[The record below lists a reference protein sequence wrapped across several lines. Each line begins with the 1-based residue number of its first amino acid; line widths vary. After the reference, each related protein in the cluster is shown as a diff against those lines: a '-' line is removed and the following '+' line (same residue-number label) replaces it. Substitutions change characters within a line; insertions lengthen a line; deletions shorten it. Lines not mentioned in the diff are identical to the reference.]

1 MSSFFAVFF
10 QDMLGSVLAFPF
22 WWYGA
27 GFMGVLQWMK
37 QELSFRWRSYAIGLW
52 MKNFFAPMYGQNDW
66 TGRLVSVV
74 MRFVVIVGRLIGIGF
89 ETFAYGMFA
98 IAWVF
103 APVIFLLLFL
113 WSFTSGAF
121 LTRF

>member
-1 MSSFFAVFF
+1 
-10 QDMLGSVLAFPF
+10 
-22 WWYGA
+22 
-27 GFMGVLQWMK
+27 MGVLAWMK

-52 MKNFFAPMYGQNDW
+52 MKNFFAPMYGQYDW
-66 TGRLVSVV
+66 TGRIVSVFV
-74 MRFVVIVGRLIGIGF
+74 RFFVIIGRMIAVDVEAVL
-89 ETFAYGMFA
+89 YGVFA

-103 APVIFLLLFL
+103 APVVFLLLCL